1 MKQSSISFFGNTY
14 TAHGIKPDPE
24 KIRDIVNMPTPQT
37 KEQLH
42 SFIGY
47 MTHLSQFIPNFADK
61 GQTLRDLPKEYRPW
75 VWHVKIINSIL
86 SLSPVLPEI
95 LWRKKTCLTLSG
107 CLSTGPGSCSS
118 PRCWPSRICIE
129 SAHWEPVW
137 LQQHWT
143 WTIVGRAWCRTL
155 PPLPVCATIHSHHR
169 PQTFG
174 DHMPQALPR
183 LQRLMLRIQGYNYC
197 IEYRPGRDMLLADT
211 LSRMPNPENKEE
223 IPLDLRV
230 DHIDIC
236 LINFASKKQQQLLE
250 EMPATQ
256 FCRNW
261 SRWFMPDGQQP
272 SKNCRWTYCHTG
284 HSAMSCAQ
292 NLVSS
297 ARDDK
302 SSSRPVWR
310 QTSCNSNTLAT
321 RGSAKPNAGHA
332 TLFTGLISTRRL
344 NGCGSRVKCARN
356 TRKSNARHLCS
367 PIPHRLDRGN
377 PYLQTFSQ

>member
-1 MKQSSISFFGNTY
+1 MASNQIQRRSVTLSICQHHKPKNNCTPSSGTWHTCHSSYPISLTRRRHYATSRKNIDPGCGMSKSSTAFWVSAQSCLKY
-14 TAHGIKPDPE
+14 YDA
-24 KIRDIVNMPTPQT
+24 
-37 KEQLH
+37 
-42 SFIGY
+42 
-47 MTHLSQFIPNFADK
+47 
-61 GQTLRDLPKEYRPW
+61 
-75 VWHVKIINSIL
+75 
-86 SLSPVLPEI
+86 
-95 LWRKKTCLTLSG
+95 KKT
-107 CLSTGPGSCSS
+107 LSTGPGSCSS

-143 WTIVGRAWCRTL
+143 WTIGGRAWCRTL

-236 LINFASKKQQQLLE
+236 LIKFASKKQQQLLE